1 MNVVLTREILLQLLY
16 PSFQTD
22 IWQPLG
28 DVQNVMKIIW
38 KTETM
43 YFSCLCLHI
52 PKSVDLQPTATT
64 FYMRSKDTNTVFWF
78 HAVGLCVAVNDQCL
92 GSQPVWRVKV
102 PLR

>member
-64 FYMRSKDTNTVFWF
+64 FYMRSKDTNTRYCILV
-78 HAVGLCVAVNDQCL
+78 
-92 GSQPVWRVKV
+92 SRSRPVCRCK
-102 PLR
+102 